1 MKLSKNRH
9 ALVVE
14 IIRLTTQAQTVE
26 DLDHILEGPLK
37 TLLGYEVMICG
48 TGFYSEKGCYGYKY
62 HSLNF
67 PMEYFFELRNPA
79 SGGVDSPLMKY
90 WREIRHPV
98 VFQSGRDDA
107 KFPEEWVKLFNK
119 YDLRNT
125 LAHATLDRH
134 GVVGNY
140 FIFARLAGD
149 ITEDHADVLELITPT
164 LAQAL
169 EHALQNEECEEN
181 FPGTVNALISKR
193 QREILQWIY
202 QGKTNWEISKIL
214 GINEETVKYHIDQA
228 MSKLNVKTRA
238 QAVGRALE
246 IGAISAIRRVVT
258 TPPVKDAPAPDT
270 ATKPKTG
277 TRSGK

>member
-1 MKLSKNRH
+1 MKLSRNHH

-14 IIRLTTQAQTVE
+14 IIRLTTQARTVE
-26 DLDHILEGPLK
+26 DLDHILNGPLRK
-37 TLLGYEVMICG
+37 LLGYEVMICG

-62 HSLNF
+62 HSLDF

-79 SGGVDSPLMKY
+79 SGGVDSPLMQR
-90 WREIRHPV
+90 WRETTRPII
-98 VFQSGRDDA
+98 FQSGRDDA
-107 KFPEEWVKLFNK
+107 DYPESWVRLFNK
-119 YDLRNT
+119 YELRNT

-140 FIFARLAGD
+140 FIFARLNGD
-149 ITEDHADVLELITPT
+149 VGEDLADVLELITPT
-164 LAQAL
+164 LSQAL
-169 EHALQNEECEEN
+169 ELALQNEECEDN

-214 GINEETVKYHIDQA
+214 DINEETVKYHIDQA
-228 MSKLNVKTRA
+228 MNKLNVKTRA

-246 IGAISAIRRVVT
+246 IGAISANKRIVT
-258 TPPVKDAPAPDT
+258 TPPSHHESEGKPTPAS
-270 ATKPKTG
+270 KRK
-277 TRSGK
+277 K